1 VTRKEVIEVILWK
14 VGGIGPHKGKLRA
27 FVDLWYD
34 HGGVMLSGPEAEEHE
49 ILETV
54 KMICLN

>member
-1 VTRKEVIEVILWK
+1 MTRKEAKAFISQFGRIEASLFIEAWYGK
-14 VGGIGPHKGKLRA
+14 GG
-27 FVDLWYD
+27 
-34 HGGVMLSGPEAEEHE
+34 MLLTGPEAEEHE